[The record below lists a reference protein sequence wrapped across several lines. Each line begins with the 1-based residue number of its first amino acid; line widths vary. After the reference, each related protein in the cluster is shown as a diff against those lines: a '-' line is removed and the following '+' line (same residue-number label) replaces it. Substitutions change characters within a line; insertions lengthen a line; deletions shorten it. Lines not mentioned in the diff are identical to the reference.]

1 MGWQMKEII
10 DLIQPFSEFE
20 LEINEFNFKN
30 KDSANFWDFIK
41 KQNHKGVYIFI
52 DSSKKDI
59 KKILYI
65 GKAGKIENNKTTIK
79 KRTQSHY
86 FLGRGKYRKGENK
99 GKRINPN
106 SPLNIDGMF
115 EFKQLNSS
123 VPKQDRILKKD
134 NFAMITIQILE
145 DNSVSP
151 ELLESFLLNKLLK
164 EYKHY
169 PIFNNKI

>member
-1 MGWQMKEII
+1 MDWQMKKII
-10 DLIQPFSEFE
+10 DFIQPFNEFE
-20 LEINEFNFKN
+20 LEVNEFNFKN
-30 KDSANFWDFIK
+30 NNSEDFWDFIK

-52 DSSKKDI
+52 DSSKRGI
-59 KKILYI
+59 NKILYI
-65 GKAGKIENNKTTIK
+65 GKAGKIEDNKTTIK

-86 FLGRGKYRKGENK
+86 FLGRGTYSEGENK
-99 GKRINPN
+99 GKRKNPN
-106 SPLNIDGMF
+106 SPLNINGMF

-134 NFAMITIQILE
+134 NFVMITIQILE

-164 EYKHY
+164 EYDYY
-169 PIFNNKI
+169 PKFNNKI

>member
-1 MGWQMKEII
+1 MKKII
-10 DLIQPFSEFE
+10 DFIQPFNEFE
-20 LEINEFNFKN
+20 LEVNEFNFKN
-30 KDSANFWDFIK
+30 NNSEDFWDFIK
-41 KQNHKGVYIFI
+41 KQNRKGVYIFI
-52 DSSKKDI
+52 DSSKRGI
-59 KKILYI
+59 KKIIYI
-65 GKAGKIENNKTTIK
+65 GKAGKIEDNKTTIK

-86 FLGRGKYRKGENK
+86 FLGRGTYRKGKNK
-99 GKRINPN
+99 GKRKNPN

-115 EFKQLNSS
+115 EFKKLNSS

-134 NFAMITIQILE
+134 NFVMITIQILE

>member
-10 DLIQPFSEFE
+10 DFIQPFNEFK
-20 LEINEFNFKN
+20 LEVNEFNFKN
-30 KDSANFWDFIK
+30 NDSESFWDFIK
-41 KQNHKGVYIFI
+41 IQNHKGVYIFV
-52 DSSKKDI
+52 DSSKRGI

-65 GKAGKIENNKTTIK
+65 GKAGKIEDNKTTIK

-86 FLGRGKYRKGENK
+86 FLGRGTYKKGKNK

-106 SPLNIDGMF
+106 SPLNKDGMF

-134 NFAMITIQILE
+134 NFVMITIQIIE
-145 DNSVSP
+145 DHSISP

-164 EYKHY
+164 ENKHY

>member
-1 MGWQMKEII
+1 MKEII
-10 DLIQPFSEFE
+10 DFIQPFSEFE

-41 KQNHKGVYIFI
+41 KQNHKGVQ
-52 DSSKKDI
+52 
-59 KKILYI
+59 
-65 GKAGKIENNKTTIK
+65 AGKIENNKTTIK

-134 NFAMITIQILE
+134 NFVMITIQILE

-164 EYKHY
+164 EYDHY
-169 PIFNNKI
+169 PKFNNKI

>member
-1 MGWQMKEII
+1 MSSILKTKTVQIFGILLRNKIIKE
-10 DLIQPFSEFE
+10 
-20 LEINEFNFKN
+20 
-30 KDSANFWDFIK
+30 
-41 KQNHKGVYIFI
+41 YIFFI
-52 DSSKKDI
+52 DSSKKEI

-134 NFAMITIQILE
+134 NFVMITIQILE

-164 EYKHY
+164 EYDHY
-169 PIFNNKI
+169 PKFNNKI